1 MSYKFMP
8 FVLETDP
15 VNMAVDVPV
24 STAISITFSTDM
36 DPATLPGN
44 VIVQTTSGG
53 VKVEGDITYRDRAA
67 VFRPARPLDPGTSYT
82 VIVAGDAHL
91 EDGKFTGVRSILGYP
106 MAGVFTFTFTTATCE
121 ELPAPVPVAPAGM
134 STVALG
140 RVRFAWTGVSGAAD
154 YEVQVSTSPT
164 MEPLLWGAVVAGTE
178 VVPDSVFE
186 EGNYFWRVR
195 ACQVVEKS
203 SPDGTVYTDHKPGL
217 WSPVVSF
224 AVALPEAGSAESSEV
239 PVAEAGLLS
248 PAVTVGVEPSLDSI
262 VVRLPYAVR
271 AEDVRV
277 RLVGKSLA
285 NDPAE
290 DHGLVPVSVDVA
302 TDGVTSTVTIRPQ
315 GEGG

>member
-44 VIVQTTSGG
+44 IVVQTTSGG
-53 VKVEGDITYRDRAA
+53 AKVEGNITYRDRVA

-91 EDGKFTGVRSILGYP
+91 EDGRFTGVRSILGYP
-106 MAGVFTFTFTTATCE
+106 MAGVFTFTFTTVAYG
-121 ELPAPVPVAPAGM
+121 ELPAPAPVAPAGM
-134 STVALG
+134 STVAPG
-140 RVRFAWTGVSGAAD
+140 RVRFAWTDVAGAAD
-154 YEVQVSTSPT
+154 YEVQVSASPT
-164 MEPLLWGAVVAGTE
+164 METLLWSTTVTGTE
-178 VVPDSVFE
+178 VVPAWVFE

-195 ACQVVEKS
+195 ARRAVEKS
-203 SPDGTVYTDHKPGL
+203 TPDGTVYTDYEPGL

-224 AVALPEAGSAESSEV
+224 AAALPEAGSVESSGV
-239 PVAEAGLLS
+239 PVAEAELLS
-248 PAVTVGVEPSLDSI
+248 PAVTVDVEPSLDSL
-262 VVRLPYAVR
+262 VVRLPYVVR

-285 NDPAE
+285 NDPTE
-290 DHGLVPVSVDVA
+290 DHGLVPVSVDVV
-302 TDGVTSTVTIRPQ
+302 TDGVTSTVIIRPQ